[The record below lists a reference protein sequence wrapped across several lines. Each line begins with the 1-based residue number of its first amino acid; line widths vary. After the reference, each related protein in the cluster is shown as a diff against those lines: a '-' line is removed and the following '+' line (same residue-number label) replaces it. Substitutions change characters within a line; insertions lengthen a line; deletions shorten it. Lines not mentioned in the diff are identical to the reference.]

1 MPYRPWNQS
10 QVWNNKGQPLGTINP
25 EILRENLIALIAVYR
40 YKRKEFCALLQ
51 ISNQTF
57 QSYLERPEQFRLS
70 QLFAIAEFTDIP
82 LNVLLCKKIL
92 SDEKGGTSHEKS
104 SFDSVRVCGAGGTAA
119 LHHLRRHHHTGV
131 CISRA

>member
-10 QVWNNKGQPLGTINP
+10 QVWNNKVQPLGTINP

-70 QLFAIAEFTDIP
+70 QLFAIAESTDIP

-92 SDEKGGTSHEKS
+92 SDEK
-104 SFDSVRVCGAGGTAA
+104 
-119 LHHLRRHHHTGV
+119 
-131 CISRA
+131 

>member
-10 QVWNNKGQPLGTINP
+10 QVWNNKVQPLGTINP

-40 YKRKEFCALLQ
+40 FKRKEFCSLLQ

-92 SDEKGGTSHEKS
+92 SDEK
-104 SFDSVRVCGAGGTAA
+104 
-119 LHHLRRHHHTGV
+119 
-131 CISRA
+131 

>member
-10 QVWNNKGQPLGTINP
+10 QVWNNKGRPLGTINP

-40 YKRKEFCALLQ
+40 YKRKEFCALLK

-70 QLFAIAEFTDIP
+70 QLFAIAAFTDIP

-92 SDEKGGTSHEKS
+92 SDEK
-104 SFDSVRVCGAGGTAA
+104 
-119 LHHLRRHHHTGV
+119 
-131 CISRA
+131 